1 MRIRLLFGYAPWAV
15 TGSIVLGIQGMAHAA
30 NTNPAYTPTMKDMMS
45 IQATM
50 QHYHEGLEKHDNRL
64 MATAFSEDGTLILE
78 AQDLRLEASG
88 RDQIA
93 TKGLMPPSP
102 SGTPAADSQAQVA
115 GAVQGGTPSSG
126 GTPSD
131 IWHFST
137 NDFYEFESPTRAK
150 HYGYWLDI
158 TPVVGR
164 EATVGSS
171 GHYEDILVKRKG
183 EWLFLERK
191 IVVGRK

>member
-1 MRIRLLFGYAPWAV
+1 
-15 TGSIVLGIQGMAHAA
+15 MAHAA
-30 NTNPAYTPTMKDMMS
+30 TTTYTPTMKDMMS
-45 IQATM
+45 IQATI

-64 MATAFSEDGTLILE
+64 MATAFSEDGALILE
-78 AQDLRLEASG
+78 APDRRLEARG

-93 TKGLMPPSP
+93 KGLMPSP
-102 SGTPAADSQAQVA
+102 SGPPPTDSQATVP
-115 GAVQGGTPSSG
+115 GAVQAGTPSSG
-126 GTPSD
+126 GPPPD
-131 IWHFST
+131 VWHFST

-150 HYGYWLDI
+150 HYGYWLDVI
-158 TPVVGR
+158 PAVDRAT
-164 EATVGSS
+164 TVGSS

>member
-1 MRIRLLFGYAPWAV
+1 MRIRLLCGCALWAV
-15 TGSIVLGIQGMAHAA
+15 NGLIVLGMGAPAHAA
-30 NTNPAYTPTMKDMMS
+30 NSNSAYTPTMKDMMS

-64 MATAFSEDGTLILE
+64 MATAFSEEGTLILE
-78 AQDLRLEASG
+78 APNLRLEASG

-93 TKGLMPPSP
+93 IKGLTPPSP
-102 SGTPAADSQAQVA
+102 SGTPAADNQASVT
-115 GAVQGGTPSSG
+115 GAAPGETAASG
-126 GTPSD
+126 GSPSD
-131 IWHFST
+131 VWHFST

-150 HYGYWLDI
+150 HYGYWLDV
-158 TPVVGR
+158 TPGVDR
-164 EATVGSS
+164 ATTVGSS